1 VSPEG
6 KMSGKT
12 TGPSGG
18 DLASAGLQFAAAIV
32 VFMFLGLWLDRTLGT
47 SPWLLI
53 VCVFLGAGGGFY
65 SIYRRLMAAQRRS
78 DAERSGSGGGGAGA
92 GSAPP

>member
-1 VSPEG
+1 MSPER

-65 SIYRRLMAAQRRS
+65 SIYRRLMASQRRS
-78 DAERSGSGGGGAGA
+78 DTDSPGRGATGGG
-92 GSAPP
+92 SAQR

>member
-1 VSPEG
+1 MSPES

-32 VFMFLGLWLDRTLGT
+32 VFMFLGIWLDRTLGT
-47 SPWLLI
+47 SPWMVI

-65 SIYRRLMAAQRRS
+65 SIYRRLMASQRRS
-78 DAERSGSGGGGAGA
+78 DSEGAGGGGAGS
-92 GSAPP
+92 GSARR